1 MSVDIAAAA
10 DGTVWI
16 SSSSNGSL
24 NTIDLSTPASR
35 SRNSS
40 FHSLDSRNSKDHTAT
55 DENIKAPAI
64 LSFTVHKGLKLEK
77 KGMFGKAD
85 PYVLIKLGDQK
96 YKSKAISNNQNPEWE
111 FNTKLDFHGDTS
123 QKIQIE
129 VFDDDLGKDDLLGV
143 ASLPVLDIIQS
154 KGFTNKLIPLE
165 QCKTGDLLISVQYS
179 PILPPR
185 TPTPASISR
194 NSSIKSAG
202 STNETIQVFQPYT
215 DQLPGIL
222 TLTVHKA
229 RKLEKKGMFGKADPY
244 ALITLGKLKA
254 KTKTINNNQNPEW
267 EFETKFNVDSESPSQ
282 IIIDIFDE
290 DTGKDDILGSATIN
304 LNDVIQQRSILNTW
318 YTLEKCKSGEVLL
331 SMLYT
336 SSSPSRSVSIK
347 SLDSYKS
354 NKFSGM
360 LSVSILKARKLEK
373 SGLFG
378 KVDPYVL
385 LKLGEIKRM
394 SKPVKNNHDPEW
406 NFNTKYVINENTA
419 DVLNLEVYDDDL
431 GKDDL
436 LGTATIELKQV
447 LENHNMP
454 ENWVQLQNCKTGE
467 VLLSASFTPDYL
479 IGEQYQQ
486 KIVNRVGEIPSSSS
500 SDSDTEDEEKA
511 NMRSLNNKLI
521 SYIDKVRLI
530 QQANDVWKGVPPTD
544 DRSVDY

>member
-1 MSVDIAAAA
+1 
-10 DGTVWI
+10 
-16 SSSSNGSL
+16 
-24 NTIDLSTPASR
+24 
-35 SRNSS
+35 
-40 FHSLDSRNSKDHTAT
+40 
-55 DENIKAPAI
+55 
-64 LSFTVHKGLKLEK
+64 
-77 KGMFGKAD
+77 
-85 PYVLIKLGDQK
+85 
-96 YKSKAISNNQNPEWE
+96 
-111 FNTKLDFHGDTS
+111 
-123 QKIQIE
+123 
-129 VFDDDLGKDDLLGV
+129 
-143 ASLPVLDIIQS
+143 
-154 KGFTNKLIPLE
+154 
-165 QCKTGDLLISVQYS
+165 
-179 PILPPR
+179 
-185 TPTPASISR
+185 
-194 NSSIKSAG
+194 
-202 STNETIQVFQPYT
+202 
-215 DQLPGIL
+215 
-222 TLTVHKA
+222 
-229 RKLEKKGMFGKADPY
+229 
-244 ALITLGKLKA
+244 
-254 KTKTINNNQNPEW
+254 
-267 EFETKFNVDSESPSQ
+267 
-282 IIIDIFDE
+282 
-290 DTGKDDILGSATIN
+290 
-304 LNDVIQQRSILNTW
+304 
-318 YTLEKCKSGEVLL
+318 
-331 SMLYT
+331 
-336 SSSPSRSVSIK
+336 
-347 SLDSYKS
+347 
-354 NKFSGM
+354 M

-479 IGEQYQQ
+479 IGEQHQQ

-544 DRSVDY
+544 DRSVES